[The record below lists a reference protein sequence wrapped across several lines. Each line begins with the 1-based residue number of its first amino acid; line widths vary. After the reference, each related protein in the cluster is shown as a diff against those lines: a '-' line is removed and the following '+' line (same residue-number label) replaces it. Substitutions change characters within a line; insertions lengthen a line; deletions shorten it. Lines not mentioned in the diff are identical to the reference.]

1 MHHHDNGNPP
11 DDKLMVYAY
20 MDPVMKIAEALS
32 RALGACLKDGTLS
45 TQQITALAKA
55 INTAKAEIDNELMDI
70 QENVEAMVKAGEIG
84 VDDFEAGETTSIPYS
99 KVFKPRRADST
110 PSHDFFTETEAETAT
125 PKPTHTTSRK
135 VN

>member
-1 MHHHDNGNPP
+1 MHQQHDNGNPP
-11 DDKLMVYAY
+11 DNSGLMVYAY

-32 RALGACLKDGTLS
+32 RALAACLKDGTLS

-70 QENVEAMVKAGEIG
+70 QENVEAMVKAGDID
-84 VDDFEAGETTSIPYS
+84 VDDFEDGKVTSVPYS
-99 KVFKPRRADST
+99 EIFKPRRADST
-110 PSHDFFTETEAETAT
+110 PSPDFSTEA
-125 PKPTHTTSRK
+125 KPTHTTSRK